1 MSNVGTTY
9 NSKLLVVYRYMHIA
23 RHKACL
29 RESLIPTMAFVI
41 GSEILCFFSKT
52 YLEVIGSCCCCCVC
66 AKTSES
72 FYTVSRIFGS
82 KQLAYSRIVPKNIPA
97 LTFIFRKYPKLK
109 KRLHHTYLLPT
120 FRTLRHFF
128 CMSFYKKENKIEH
141 YLVLY

>member
-52 YLEVIGSCCCCCVC
+52 YLEVIGSCCCCVC

-82 KQLAYSRIVPKNIPA
+82 KQLAYSRIVPKNIPV
-97 LTFIFRKYPKLK
+97 LTFIFRKCPKLK
-109 KRLHHTYLLPT
+109 KGFIIHIYCLLSE
-120 FRTLRHFF
+120 LWDI
-128 CMSFYKKENKIEH
+128 SFVCLLNYKKENKIEH